1 MLLKIGK
8 INKGVMMNEAT
19 IAREVIKDTLG
30 GYIDV
35 QHFDIKELLDKEK
48 YVDPKAMSFF
58 KVERHMEEG
67 KETFT
72 SIPYTL
78 QDVYDTLDA
87 KRTPPEK
94 AGYVCTLLEYREMWQ
109 LQLQEDLKA
118 AKAEVAERADNVN
131 RANKRLNSSIA
142 YRTHLEQLIQ
152 TNTAKLTSKRT
163 PNIG

>member
-1 MLLKIGK
+1 
-8 INKGVMMNEAT
+8 MNEAT
-19 IAREVIKDTLG
+19 ITREVIKDTLG

-58 KVERHMEEG
+58 KVKQHMEDG

-78 QDVYDTLDA
+78 QDVYDIMDA
-87 KRTPPEK
+87 KCLPPEK

-118 AKAEVAERADNVN
+118 AKIEVAERVDIVN
-131 RANKRLNSSIA
+131 RANRRLNSIVA
-142 YRTHLEQLIQ
+142 YRTQLEQTIKKNMGKINQSHIEKLIDKQ
-152 TNTAKLTSKRT
+152 LASKGT
-163 PNIG
+163 PDIS